1 MERDSGSWYSN
12 NGNWYYFDIW
22 MTEHTQHQ
30 IPQDYEEYV
39 DSVGR
44 CGRLRYCHVLL
55 DRHDNPDSAKLCH
68 LLYENMYEECSKF
81 TPWEHEIQEG
91 FKVFRG
97 LEIFNYLESICREE
111 RNKNI
116 NKFLIV
122 VKFGVFTRNDSF
134 VYDDDDDDDYDY
146 YEIDEEEMEFVPAS
160 ESSIEA
166 LEKVSDLS
174 LGLRCA
180 ICLEEEKEEVKRMP
194 CGHVFHARCIQQW
207 LANSHL
213 CPLCRHAMP
222 SVS

>member
-12 NGNWYYFDIW
+12 FGTWYYFDIG
-22 MTEHTQHQ
+22 MTELTQHQ

-39 DSVGR
+39 DSAGR
-44 CGRLRYCHVLL
+44 CGRFRYCHALL
-55 DRHDNPDSAKLCH
+55 DRHDNPDSTKLCH
-68 LLYENMYEECSKF
+68 LLCKSLFEQCSKF
-81 TPWEHEIQEG
+81 TPWEHEIHEG
-91 FKVFRG
+91 FKGFRES
-97 LEIFNYLESICREE
+97 EIFNYLESICRDE

-122 VKFGVFTRNDSF
+122 VKFGVFTRSNNALD
-134 VYDDDDDDDYDY
+134 YDDYDY
-146 YEIDEEEMEFVPAS
+146 YDIDEEELGFVPAS

-174 LGLRCA
+174 LGFRCA
-180 ICLEEEKEEVKRMP
+180 VCLEEEKEEVKRMP
-194 CGHVFHARCIQQW
+194 CRHVFHAQCIQQW